1 MNARFLDE
9 RGLSRRD
16 VLRAGLGA
24 GALGALGAGSVFA
37 RAGRAAAAA
46 GGDKILVVFE
56 MSGGNDGLNTV
67 VPYGDDAYYRQ
78 RPTIGLK
85 PDGLIR
91 LDDRFAFSPGLIG
104 LEKMY
109 RDGDIAIVHGAGY
122 DNPSF
127 SHFTSMAYWH
137 TAAPN
142 SGAEYGWVGRLAD
155 AMKPGGA
162 SNYVVNI
169 DATQSLAVR
178 SRDHVPVVFDDPA
191 RFRREGFYREQPL
204 FRHVAEAGGSDNVS
218 RRYLLDIARSA
229 LDASALVREAWAA
242 YSTPVDYGLVPLDL
256 PKVAALIAA
265 DLPTRLYYTAF
276 RNNAFD
282 THVHQNNLHRRL
294 LTYAAD
300 AIAGFFADMERIG
313 RADDVT
319 MMVFSEFGRRVP
331 ENTSLGTDHGA
342 AGPMFLIGKPVRGGH
357 YGEPPS
363 LTVLD
368 DGDNLIH
375 TVDFRRVYATA
386 IEGWLGFDGANDI
399 LGGEFPPLPVFG

>member
-1 MNARFLDE
+1 MNKSFLSAR
-9 RGLSRRD
+9 GISRREA
-16 VLRAGLGA
+16 LRAGA
-24 GALGALGAGSVFA
+24 GAAIVGAAGAGSLFSRV
-37 RAGRAAAAA
+37 GQAAAAT

-67 VPYGDDAYYRQ
+67 VPHGDDAYYRQ
-78 RPTIGLK
+78 RPTLGLK
-85 PDGLIR
+85 AGSLLSIDGH
-91 LDDRFAFSPGLIG
+91 FGFNPGLIG
-104 LEKMY
+104 FDKLY
-109 RDGDIAIVHGAGY
+109 RDGDLAIVHGTGY

-155 AMKPGGA
+155 AMKPGGE
-162 SNYVVNI
+162 SGYVVNI

-178 SRDHVPVVFDDPA
+178 ARDHVPVVFDDPA
-191 RFRREGFYREQPL
+191 KFRREGFHQEQAM
-204 FRHVAEAGGSDNVS
+204 FRHVPDPGGVENPS
-218 RRYLLDIARSA
+218 RRYLLDIARGA

-242 YSTPVDYGLVPLDL
+242 YDTPIDYGLVPLDL
-256 PKVAALIAA
+256 PKIAALIAA
-265 DLPTRLYYTAF
+265 DLPARLYYASF
-276 RNNAFD
+276 RNNSFD

-294 LTYAAD
+294 LTYTSD

-313 RADDVT
+313 RADDVV

-342 AGPMFLIGKPVRGGH
+342 AGPMFMVGKPVRGGH

-363 LTVLD
+363 LTELD
-368 DGDNLIH
+368 EGDNLIH
-375 TVDFRRVYATA
+375 TTDFRRVYATA
-386 IEGWLGFDGANDI
+386 MEGWLGFDGASEV
-399 LGGEFPPLPVFG
+399 LGGDFPTLPVFG